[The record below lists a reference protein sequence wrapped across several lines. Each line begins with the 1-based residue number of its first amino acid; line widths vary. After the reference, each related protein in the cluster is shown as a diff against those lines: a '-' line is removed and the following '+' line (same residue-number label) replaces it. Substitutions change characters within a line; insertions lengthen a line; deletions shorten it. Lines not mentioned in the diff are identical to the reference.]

1 MADKVYTVGQVSKF
15 LSDMISSEYSLR
27 RIYVRGEVSNC
38 KYHSLG
44 HIYFTLKDEK
54 ASIQAVMFKGN
65 RSGLPFQLRDGQA
78 IVVEG
83 EVGFYDKET
92 KINLYAR
99 RIAVDGPGEGKL
111 HLLYEQL
118 KLKLNEEGLFEFEKK
133 KPIPKHPKKV
143 GIVTA
148 ATGAAI
154 QDICNIAK
162 RRNPYVELILY
173 PAKVQGEGAAATIA
187 RGIRVLDSMGLD
199 TIIVGRGGGSIED
212 LWAFNEEEV
221 ARAIYEAKT
230 PIISG
235 TGHETDNTIADYV
248 ADLRAPTPSAAAE
261 LAVPDIMTTLRK
273 LSDYRNT
280 IDRQMDNRIRM
291 LKLRQKELEERLNR
305 RGPENRLRMQQLRL
319 TGLSDRLH
327 SSMDQKMKNVQH
339 MQDRLERELHP
350 AMQQKFRMSRHR
362 MDILLERLNGLSP
375 TAKLRGGYGFVE
387 VLKESTGPEAE
398 VKTEPAAK
406 NVLSA
411 KDVSEG
417 DLIRVTVHDGTFTA
431 RVEK

>member
-65 RSGLPFQLRDGQA
+65 RSGLPFQLKDGQA

-118 KLKLNEEGLFEFEKK
+118 KLRLNEEGLFDFEKK

-154 QDICNIAK
+154 QDICNIAR

-273 LSDYRNT
+273 INDYRNT

-291 LKLRQKELEERLNR
+291 LRLRQKELEERLNR

-327 SSMDQKMKNVQH
+327 GSMEQKQKNVRLKYE
-339 MQDRLERELHP
+339 RLERELHP
-350 AMQQKFRMSRHR
+350 AMQQKFQLSSHR
-362 MDILLERLNGLSP
+362 MEILLERLNGLSP

-387 VLKESTGPEAE
+387 TLKENDGSTDEL
-398 VKTEPAAK
+398 TAK
-406 NVLSA
+406 NVLSV
-411 KDVSEG
+411 KDVTEG
-417 DLIRVTVHDGTFTA
+417 DLIRVTMHDGTFTA